1 MPRERRRSPL
11 RSVQSKVTVSW
22 KERGSSGAK
31 LGSRARAP
39 SKARG
44 DSGRERRR
52 SPELRRVMGRG
63 RSPRRRVA
71 QSQVRSRSPAR
82 GVAETRTLSKG
93 EQENRAPEIPTEV
106 RTVSVTAQEE
116 AAPREPD
123 GTRPAKPAGESGK
136 DTEMAQCTVCGEPRR
151 CLKKHVHA
159 IHMPW
164 FWVPEKACWLCQA
177 SGSSQAHLQ
186 GKHWDVHE
194 ELGKFGSQQL
204 STWFLSIT
212 AVLEVVAEHFG
223 VPWEKL
229 GEVVQERGWIADLEP
244 AQSVVLWGQLVRYWG
259 GTVTTATS
267 SPCDLSTVLHWR
279 TEMRMMAELPEE
291 RPTQVSSARLV
302 QGQASKPT

>member
-1 MPRERRRSPL
+1 M
-11 RSVQSKVTVSW
+11 T
-22 KERGSSGAK
+22 
-31 LGSRARAP
+31 
-39 SKARG
+39 
-44 DSGRERRR
+44 
-52 SPELRRVMGRG
+52 GRG
-63 RSPRRRVA
+63 RLPRRRVA

-93 EQENRAPEIPTEV
+93 EQENRAPEIPMEV
-106 RTVSVTAQEE
+106 RTVLVTAQEE

-159 IHMPW
+159 IHLLW
-164 FWVPEKACWLCQA
+164 FWVPEKACWHCQA

-212 AVLEVVAEHFG
+212 AVAF
-223 VPWEKL
+223 WRAL
-229 GEVVQERGWIADLEP
+229 GEAGRGGSG
-244 AQSVVLWGQLVRYWG
+244 AQLDSRPGTSAVCGETGSVGAVGQLLGRNSYY
-259 GTVTTATS
+259 
-267 SPCDLSTVLHWR
+267 CYLLS
-279 TEMRMMAELPEE
+279 M
-291 RPTQVSSARLV
+291 
-302 QGQASKPT
+302 